1 MKKHIY
7 IIFCSLLSVLTFAS
21 CDDRDEIRD
30 DINALSARLD
40 ALQVEFDKLNDN
52 INTFYDLANG
62 KTYFTSYT
70 KDDRGNYTLTMS
82 DGSTWTVYSGM
93 PEGELPTLSVIDGKW
108 VMNYKGITTEIG
120 LANPTDGKDGSTP
133 QMSIIDGYWY
143 CQIGDGEQVKVEGP
157 YNVAEVGKIN
167 PSIFEKVTDNSDG
180 SLTFRLYGNFDE
192 ITIKELGGLDMT
204 FSDESSNENSDNI
217 SEINISIA
225 SGSSKTITA
234 KPSDNVEQVVI
245 SPTPLEVKLEEGASD
260 NLTITVPAETAT
272 GTYTIYF
279 EIFSDT
285 GYRLLKSL
293 KVTVT
298 E

>member
-93 PEGELPTLSVIDGKW
+93 PEGELPTLSVVDGKW

-143 CQIGDGEQVKVEGP
+143 CQIGDGEPVKVEGP
-157 YNVAEVGKIN
+157 YNVAEVDKIN
-167 PSIFEKVTDNSDG
+167 PSIFEEVTENTDG
-180 SLTFRLYGNFDE
+180 SLTFKLYGNSDG

-204 FSDESSNENSDNI
+204 FSDSTDEI
-217 SEINISIA
+217 SEIEISKGT
-225 SGSSKTITA
+225 GSSTKVITA
-234 KPSDNVEQVVI
+234 ILTEVAQVVI
-245 SPTPLEVKLEEGASD
+245 SPTPLGVKLEESISD
-260 NLTITVPAETAT
+260 NLIITVPAETAT

-298 E
+298 D

>member
-108 VMNYKGITTEIG
+108 VMNYKGETTVLG
-120 LANPTDGKDGSTP
+120 SANPTDGKDGSTP
-133 QMSIIDGYWY
+133 QMSIGEDDCWY
-143 CQIGDGEQVKVEGP
+143 YQIGDEPKKKVEGP
-157 YNVAEVGKIN
+157 YNVAVVGQIN
-167 PSIFEKVTDNSDG
+167 PSIFEKVTGNDG
-180 SLTFRLYGNFDE
+180 SLTFKLYGESEE
-192 ITIKELGGLDMT
+192 ITIKVLGGLDMT
-204 FSDESSNENSDNI
+204 FSGATGEI
-217 SEINISIA
+217 SAIEISK
-225 SGSSKTITA
+225 STDRGTKTITA
-234 KPSDNVEQVVI
+234 KLTEVAQVVI
-245 SPTPLEVKLEEGASD
+245 SPTPLGVKLEEGASD
-260 NLTITVPAETAT
+260 YLTITVPAETAT

>member
-1 MKKHIY
+1 MKKHVF
-7 IIFCSLLSVLTFAS
+7 IIFCSLLSVLIFAS

-82 DGSTWTVYSGM
+82 DGSTWTVYSGI

-120 LANPTDGKDGSTP
+120 LADPTDGKDGSTP
-133 QMSIIDGYWY
+133 QMSIKDGYWY
-143 CQIGDGEQVKVEGP
+143 CQIGDGEPVKIEGP
-157 YNVAEVGKIN
+157 YNVAEVDKIN
-167 PSIFEKVTDNSDG
+167 PSIFETVTGNTDG
-180 SLTFRLYGNFDE
+180 SLTFTLYGDSAP
-192 ITIKELGGLDMT
+192 ITIKVLGGLDMT
-204 FSDESSNENSDNI
+204 FSYESSDNI
-217 SEINISIA
+217 SEISISMT
-225 SGSSKTITA
+225 SDGGSKMITA
-234 KPSDNVEQVVI
+234 KPSDNVAHVVI
-245 SPTPLEVKLEEGASD
+245 SPTPLGVKLEEKDSD

-279 EIFSDT
+279 EIFSYT

-293 KVTVT
+293 KVNVT

>member
-1 MKKHIY
+1 M
-7 IIFCSLLSVLTFAS
+7 SVLTFAS

-93 PEGELPTLSVIDGKW
+93 PEGELPTLSVVDGKW
-108 VMNYKGITTEIG
+108 VINYKGITTEIG

-143 CQIGDGEQVKVEGP
+143 CQIGDGELVKVEGP
-157 YNVAEVGKIN
+157 YNVAEVDKIN
-167 PSIFEKVTDNSDG
+167 PSIFEEITDNSDG
-180 SLTFRLYGNFDE
+180 SLTFKLYGNSDE
-192 ITIKELGGLDMT
+192 ITIKELGGLNMT
-204 FSDESSNENSDNI
+204 FSDESNNDI
-217 SEINISIA
+217 STISIT
-225 SGSSKTITA
+225 SSEKSKVITA
-234 KPSDNVEQVVI
+234 ILSDNVAQVVI
-245 SPTPLEVKLEEGASD
+245 SPTPLKVSLTQDTSN
-260 NLTITVPAETAT
+260 NLTITLPSSAVAGE
-272 GTYTIYF
+272 TYTIYF

-298 E
+298 D

>member
-7 IIFCSLLSVLTFAS
+7 IIFCSLLSILTFAS

-133 QMSIIDGYWY
+133 QMSIIEGYWY

-167 PSIFEKVTDNSDG
+167 PSIFEKVTENTDG
-180 SLTFRLYGNFDE
+180 SLTFRLYGNSDE
-192 ITIKELGGLDMT
+192 ITIKELGGLEMT
-204 FSDESSNENSDNI
+204 FSDSTDEISVIEISKSNDNST
-217 SEINISIA
+217 
-225 SGSSKTITA
+225 KTITA
-234 KPSDNVEQVVI
+234 KLTEVEQVVI
-245 SPTPLEVKLEEGASD
+245 SPTPLGVKLEEDASD
-260 NLTITVPAETAT
+260 NLTITVPAETVT

-298 E
+298 D

>member
-7 IIFCSLLSVLTFAS
+7 IIFCSLLSVLAFAS

-52 INTFYDLANG
+52 INTFYNLANG

-133 QMSIIDGYWY
+133 QMSIGEDGYWY
-143 CQIGDGEQVKVEGP
+143 CQIGDSEPVKVEGP
-157 YNVAEVGKIN
+157 YNVAEVEKIN
-167 PSIFEKVTDNSDG
+167 PSIFETVTAEDDAS
-180 SLTFRLYGNFDE
+180 SLTFTLYGDSDP
-192 ITIKELGGLDMT
+192 ITIKMLGGLDMT
-204 FSDESSNENSDNI
+204 FSDDNSDNI
-217 SEINISIA
+217 SEIKISIA

-234 KPSDNVEQVVI
+234 KPSDNVAQVVI
-245 SPTPLEVKLEEGASD
+245 SPTPLGVKLEVGASD
-260 NLTITVPAETAT
+260 NLTITVPAEIAT

-293 KVTVT
+293 EVTVT
-298 E
+298 D

>member
-7 IIFCSLLSVLTFAS
+7 IIFCSLLSVFAFAS

-52 INTFYDLANG
+52 INTFYDLASG

-82 DGSTWTVYSGM
+82 DGFTWTVYSGM
-93 PEGELPTLSVIDGKW
+93 PEGELPTLSVTDGQW
-108 VMNYKGITTEIG
+108 VMNYKGQTTVLG
-120 LANPTDGKDGSTP
+120 PANPTDGKDGSTP

-143 CQIGDGEQVKVEGP
+143 YQIGDGERVKVEGP
-157 YNVAEVGKIN
+157 YNVAEVDKIN
-167 PSIFEKVTDNSDG
+167 PSIFKSVTADNADG
-180 SLTFRLYGNFDE
+180 SLTFTLYGDLDP
-192 ITIKELGGLDMT
+192 ITIKVLGGLNMT
-204 FSDESSNENSDNI
+204 FSDGSSDNI
-217 SEINISIA
+217 SEINISK
-225 SGSSKTITA
+225 STDNRTKTITA
-234 KPSDNVEQVVI
+234 TQTKVDQIVI
-245 SPTPLEVKLEEGASD
+245 SPTPLKVGLTSDGSD
-260 NLTITVPAETAT
+260 NLKITVPAETAT

-298 E
+298 D

>member
-7 IIFCSLLSVLTFAS
+7 IIFCSLLSVLAFSS

-93 PEGELPTLSVIDGKW
+93 PEGELPTLSVVDGKW

-133 QMSIIDGYWY
+133 QMSIIEGYWY

-180 SLTFRLYGNFDE
+180 SLNFTLYGDLAP
-192 ITIKELGGLDMT
+192 ITIKVLGGLDMT
-204 FSDESSNENSDNI
+204 FSGATGEI
-217 SEINISIA
+217 SAIEISKSTD
-225 SGSSKTITA
+225 SGTKTITA
-234 KPSDNVEQVVI
+234 KLTEEAQVVI
-245 SPTPLEVKLEEGASD
+245 SPTPLEVKLEEGDSD
-260 NLTITVPAETAT
+260 NLTITVPAETVK

-298 E
+298 D

>member
-93 PEGELPTLSVIDGKW
+93 PEGELPTLSVVDGKW

-157 YNVAEVGKIN
+157 YNVAEVDKIN
-167 PSIFEKVTDNSDG
+167 PSIFEEVTENTEG
-180 SLTFRLYGNFDE
+180 SLTFKLYGNSDE
-192 ITIKELGGLDMT
+192 ITIKELGGLNMT
-204 FSDESSNENSDNI
+204 FSDGESEI
-217 SEINISIA
+217 SEVTISKGTD
-225 SGSSKTITA
+225 STKTITA
-234 KPSDNVEQVVI
+234 TLTEVAQVVI
-245 SPTPLEVKLEEGASD
+245 SPTPLEVKLEKTTTS
-260 NLTITVPAETAT
+260 NSLTITLPSSAVAGE
-272 GTYTIYF
+272 TYTIYF

-298 E
+298 D